1 MFIAKGQIVSL
12 LNIKMEPDGRFP
24 SLYKMDFFVRPGRI
38 ITVTVLQDPHISLL
52 TEWTKT
58 ESILAFSIMETVEQM
73 LCFLSLVTDQGGFS
87 NDNHG
92 NYSYADIS
100 FPVSFSH
107 SAFIVI
113 PVTYSGGSKPSRR
126 DSYAYYPLI
135 AEISNEKCNVCID
148 GDEAFWI
155 ALGY

>member
-1 MFIAKGQIVSL
+1 MDSAWILTKGQIVSL

-73 LCFLSLVTDQGGFS
+73 LCFLSLVTDQGAKILGNKGTWTFPTAFPLEFLAIADSRFNAFCEWTTNITAYS
-87 NDNHG
+87 NTSVTWTSQSTSSPG
-92 NYSYADIS
+92 KYSVNPI
-100 FPVSFSH
+100 
-107 SAFIVI
+107 FIAI
-113 PVTYSGGSKPSRR
+113 G
-126 DSYAYYPLI
+126 L
-135 AEISNEKCNVCID
+135 
-148 GDEAFWI
+148 
-155 ALGY
+155 